1 MPPTPT
7 DKQAEELKEF
17 LNLVIVEGSDVVN
30 EWELGFTEDLLKR
43 ADRLRISPNQREALF
58 LIKKKMIKEGL
69 CEEDDYA
76 QI

>member
-17 LNLVIVEGSDVVN
+17 LDLVIVEGPDVVN
-30 EWELGFTEDLLKR
+30 EWELSFTEDLLKR
-43 ADRLRISPNQREALF
+43 VNRLRISPNQREALS
-58 LIKKKMIKEGL
+58 LIKRKMIKEGL

>member
-1 MPPTPT
+1 MPQSPT
-7 DKQAEELKEF
+7 DKQVEELKEF
-17 LNLVIVEGSDVVN
+17 LNLVLVEGSDVVN
-30 EWELGFTEDLLKR
+30 DWELTFTKSLLER
-43 ADRLRISPNQREALF
+43 VERLRVSPKQKEALF